1 MSDHIVKSYDED
13 LAALKM
19 LLAQMGGLAEQQLDD
34 AIDALSR
41 RDTTLADRVI
51 QNDER
56 IDMLERQIEE
66 KAILTIAKRQPMARD
81 LREIMVAIR
90 VASDLERIGDLAK
103 NTAKRA
109 HAISEPL
116 PRKLMTGVTR
126 MGRLAQ
132 SELKDIL
139 DAYARSDAEKAL
151 EVWRS
156 DEELDS
162 LYNSIFRELLTYMM
176 EDPRNISLCTHLSS
190 APRTWSASATTPPT
204 SPRTSITRS
213 MAGPWPRTARS
224 AIQPAPCPCKT
235 PTQTIDP
242 MSASILVVED
252 EEPIQILLSY
262 NLESEG
268 YRARHT
274 AQGEDVPRLV
284 SEERPD
290 LILLDW
296 MLPGVS
302 GIEVCRMLRTK
313 PETRDIPIIMLTARS
328 EEAERSAALPPAPT
342 TTWSSPSRCRNCWPA
357 SAPSCAGS
365 IPMRLPTRS
374 RPATSRS
381 TAARGG

>member
-109 HAISEPL
+109 HAISEAL

-176 EDPRNISLCTHLSS
+176 EDPRNIGASTHLLFI
-190 APRTWSASATTPPT
+190 AKNIERIGDHATNIAENIYYQVYGRTLAENRPKRDST
-204 SPRTSITRS
+204 ST
-213 MAGPWPRTARS
+213 
-224 AIQPAPCPCKT
+224 
-235 PTQTIDP
+235 
-242 MSASILVVED
+242 
-252 EEPIQILLSY
+252 LSLH
-262 NLESEG
+262 NPN
-268 YRARHT
+268 A
-274 AQGEDVPRLV
+274 D
-284 SEERPD
+284 D
-290 LILLDW
+290 
-296 MLPGVS
+296 
-302 GIEVCRMLRTK
+302 
-313 PETRDIPIIMLTARS
+313 
-328 EEAERSAALPPAPT
+328 
-342 TTWSSPSRCRNCWPA
+342 
-357 SAPSCAGS
+357 
-365 IPMRLPTRS
+365 
-374 RPATSRS
+374 
-381 TAARGG
+381 